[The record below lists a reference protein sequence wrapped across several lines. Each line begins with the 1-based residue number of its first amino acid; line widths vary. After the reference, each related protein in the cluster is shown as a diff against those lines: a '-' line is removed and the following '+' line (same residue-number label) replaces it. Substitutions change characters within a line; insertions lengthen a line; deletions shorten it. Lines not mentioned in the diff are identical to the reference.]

1 MDSSEKVA
9 QQTAE
14 GAAAVAREGAN
25 EAETEGA
32 GKAVV
37 NTFVNTAAIVGKG
50 KYRGYGQQ
58 YR

>member
-1 MDSSEKVA
+1 MDGPEKVA

-14 GAAAVAREGAN
+14 DAAAIAREGAN

-32 GKAVV
+32 GKTVV
-37 NTFVNTAAIVGKG
+37 NTFANTAAIVGKG